1 MSASDELTTQAADT
15 PSDERLA
22 RILAESKTIAVIGAS
37 TNAHKPA
44 HGVPLYMQRHGY
56 RVLPVNPI
64 ASGQELF
71 GETVYSSLVEL
82 EPTIDLVNVFRH
94 SEDVPGH
101 LADILA
107 LEPLPKVVWL
117 QLGIRNDAVASELA
131 AAGIEVVQDR
141 CIKIEHARLRSQ
153 SSE

>member
-71 GETVYSSLVEL
+71 TGECLYR
-82 EPTIDLVNVFRH
+82 DLLH
-94 SEDVPGH
+94 APIVP
-101 LADILA
+101 DR
-107 LEPLPKVVWL
+107 PYVP
-117 QLGIRNDAVASELA
+117 QGIRPFTRSPGPSAW
-131 AAGIEVVQDR
+131 G
-141 CIKIEHARLRSQ
+141 RLDLCRTDPHKRDHCGRRRRQ
-153 SSE
+153 PRHE